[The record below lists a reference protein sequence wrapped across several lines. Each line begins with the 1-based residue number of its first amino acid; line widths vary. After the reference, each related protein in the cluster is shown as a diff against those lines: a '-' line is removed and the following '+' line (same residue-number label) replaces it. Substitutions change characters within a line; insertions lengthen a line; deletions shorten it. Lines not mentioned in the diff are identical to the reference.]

1 MLDMDKT
8 KAIIAKSKK
17 IKIMPWIEKEC
28 ECVLEESDVMR
39 WDYSNLQKR
48 RKKPRHLLC
57 YPESNQECKLLMH
70 KIIL

>member
-28 ECVLEESDVMR
+28 ECVLEESDVM
-39 WDYSNLQKR
+39 
-48 RKKPRHLLC
+48 
-57 YPESNQECKLLMH
+57 
-70 KIIL
+70 